1 MRLDAGGRAARRRE
15 HPSGGQRADGL
26 AHRPGVPRRRYVRLR
41 LLYILAKLTQ
51 YIDLRAYG
59 ETEGTKWLSK
69 YTSGGFEIV
78 HIFPQQPSSEA
89 TVEFGEHEDPDIA
102 DLLGN
107 LVLVERPAIGKTK
120 IDSAVL
126 DPFPEW
132 NEAAVIERQNKLT
145 VLARSVW
152 RLPTSSVE

>member
-1 MRLDAGGRAARRRE
+1 M
-15 HPSGGQRADGL
+15 
-26 AHRPGVPRRRYVRLR
+26 
-41 LLYILAKLTQ
+41 
-51 YIDLRAYG
+51 
-59 ETEGTKWLSK
+59 SK